1 MAQGRV
7 NNSSADEDPGNVPTH
22 AEDGQVVNIS
32 ETIEIPIGEEMV
44 LVQSVEPGLLDY
56 LVALLIQG
64 CLELGEGQRTTI
76 KRNDNQ
82 SHPMIFNCLQVNM
95 LIIFGPLQTSP
106 YKGNQYQF
114 LRIPCTCYII
124 MFDVLL
130 QCV

>member
-44 LVQSVEPGLLDY
+44 LVQSVEPGLWDY
-56 LVALLIQG
+56 VVALLIQG

-76 KRNDNQ
+76 KRNDK
-82 SHPMIFNCLQVNM
+82 PV
-95 LIIFGPLQTSP
+95 PP
-106 YKGNQYQF
+106 YDFQ
-114 LRIPCTCYII
+114 LSAC
-124 MFDVLL
+124 
-130 QCV
+130 